1 MVASLPL
8 IAKPGK
14 IGLEVSMN
22 QWLNPDQFN
31 ARPFWQQF
39 LIILGI
45 DTLIV
50 LLITL
55 LLRDSAQLS
64 NLYFWSS
71 IILFIIAVIP
81 ILTELGSSARIAGK
95 AIRKGEKVGEQLKEK
110 QPVFDRGARTTYAF
124 GLAGLVTFILSF
136 LLLTIT

>member
-1 MVASLPL
+1 
-8 IAKPGK
+8 
-14 IGLEVSMN
+14 MN

-31 ARPFWQQF
+31 TRPFWQQF

-45 DTLIV
+45 DTLFV
-50 LLITL
+50 LVVALI
-55 LLRDSAQLS
+55 LRDPGQIS

-71 IILFIIAVIP
+71 IILLIIAVIP
-81 ILTELGSSARIAGK
+81 IFTEIGSSARIAGK

-110 QPVFDRGARTTYAF
+110 QPVFDRGARTTYVF

-136 LLLTIT
+136 LLLTIK

>member
-1 MVASLPL
+1 MV
-8 IAKPGK
+8 KPGK

-22 QWLNPDQFN
+22 QRLNPDQFSV
-31 ARPFWQQF
+31 RPFWQQF

-45 DTLIV
+45 DTFLV
-50 LLITL
+50 LLIAL
-55 LLRDSAQLS
+55 ILRDPGQLS

-71 IILFIIAVIP
+71 IILFIIAAIP
-81 ILTELGSSARIAGK
+81 ILSELGSSARIAGK
-95 AIRKGEKVGEQLKEK
+95 AIRKGEKVGEQLKVK
-110 QPVFDRGARTTYAF
+110 QPAFDRGARTTYAF